1 MPEKRDKENL
11 ISLEEF
17 IKRAKAL
24 GVDFGKGDPKN
35 RIRYLVK
42 IGLLPHAYRKSFNG
56 SPSIGA
62 YPESVLQNL
71 LEIDKK
77 LKAGKTVQEIKR
89 EKEGEKFFDKNN
101 FSSVGN
107 DFDFGFLDTTK
118 TLYHEISKDELEKSE
133 KEILKDKKTL
143 VFDND
148 SSFVEENYQKNVR
161 FLIIRKIFNKK
172 TLAIVSLL
180 ILVLSE
186 LSFIISFYQNK
197 DFAPINL
204 VNNFLKRSLDLYY
217 SQISLASIFRLAQV
231 DREVGQQNLNIQD
244 QNNELKNAIPLSLI
258 EPYLTINAPVD
269 VNGILNVKDG
279 INASSLSLSNNN
291 FGGKLVVGNLT
302 NNRDYIL
309 PDASGTICL
318 TTGNCFGLNGE
329 VVGSNG
335 ISNRL
340 AKFSSSNRITNSS
353 ISDLFNGG
361 IALNIDAL
369 GRIGVGVANPQHAL
383 HVNGRIQAS
392 GDICTDLA
400 GGRCLSTLP
409 LGGAPSVVVSN
420 PPTVIGVSGS
430 GTSGYLPLWS
440 TSSSLGNSI
449 MFQNNNKIGIGTAS
463 PSSLLTV
470 AGDVLF
476 NGPLKIS
483 TTTLGQ
489 LILEFDSSNY
499 LRFAI
504 DSNKSEIQ
512 SSKTMVIDSL
522 TGEIRLG
529 NNTNLFN
536 AFGATVQAATFVSTT
551 TDSTVRKSGERVF
564 RGSVPIFLYPVPSQT
579 NSISFVPVS
588 LDVSTS
594 TLDSVLPQ
602 KLPGS
607 TREMA
612 LLINFADN
620 IPTSATSSW
629 IIDLS
634 SGPDQEFYFEGQNLP
649 SLDKGFPHLSNF
661 FALPQ
666 ENWQLRARSP
676 SSANSIRIFNI
687 LLLIYDKIN

>member
-1 MPEKRDKENL
+1 MVEKGKKENL

-17 IKRAKAL
+17 INRAKTL

-42 IGLLPHAYRKSFNG
+42 IGLLPHAHRKSFNG

-62 YPESVLQNL
+62 YPENVLEDL
-71 LEIDKK
+71 LEIDKE
-77 LKAGKTVQEIKR
+77 LKAGRTVQEIKR
-89 EKEGEKFFDKNN
+89 DREKISEKSSVFYNDSDFNFDFLGTTGNLYHKISKDDLKESEEELLKKGKKLYFDNN
-101 FSSVGN
+101 FS
-107 DFDFGFLDTTK
+107 FIEK
-118 TLYHEISKDELEKSE
+118 RDEE
-133 KEILKDKKTL
+133 KEVYFTKKIFDKKT
-143 VFDND
+143 FA
-148 SSFVEENYQKNVR
+148 FV
-161 FLIIRKIFNKK
+161 LLSILLLGIF
-172 TLAIVSLL
+172 S
-180 ILVLSE
+180 
-186 LSFIISFYQNK
+186 LSFSFYQNK
-197 DFAPINL
+197 IFFLAESVGD
-204 VNNFLKRSLDLYY
+204 FLKKIFGLEY
-217 SQISLASIFRLAQV
+217 SRISLASIFRLAQINT
-231 DREVGQQNLNIQD
+231 QTNNQNLNIQD
-244 QNNELKNAIPLSLI
+244 QNNNVLNFTNASLI

-269 VNGILNVKDG
+269 INGILNVKDE

-318 TTGNCFGLNGE
+318 TTGNCFGLSGE
-329 VVGSNG
+329 VLGDNG
-335 ISNRL
+335 VSNRL

-361 IALNIDAL
+361 VALNIDAL
-369 GRIGVGVANPQHAL
+369 GRIGVGVSNPQHAL
-383 HVNGRIQAS
+383 QVRGRIQAS

-440 TSSSLGNSI
+440 TSNSLGNSI
-449 MFQNNNKIGIGTAS
+449 MFQNSNKIGIGTAS

-470 AGDVLF
+470 AGDGLF

-489 LILEFDSSNY
+489 LLLEFDSANY

-504 DSNKSEIQ
+504 DSNQSEIQ

-634 SGPDQEFYFEGQNLP
+634 SGADQEFYFEGQNLS